1 VRDEIALL
9 DATAQADLVRRGE
22 ATPRELVDAAIAR
35 AERLEGELH
44 AIVTRQ
50 FERAREE
57 AAAPGLARGPFR
69 GVPYLLKDLGAYLD
83 GDPLYSGMGVLARTG
98 WRERGDAHFAAR
110 LRAAGLVSLGHAA
123 SPELG
128 ILPTTEPAAFG
139 ATRNPWRTTHSPGGS
154 SGGSAAAVAAGIVPA
169 AHASDGG
176 GSIRIPASH
185 CGLVGLKPTRGRT
198 SFGPATGERWA
209 GCSAEGFVTRSVR
222 DSAALLDVVA
232 GAMPGDPYSAAP
244 PARAFAREVG
254 HDPGRLRIGAM
265 RRAPRD
271 AELHAECRAAVDAA
285 ARLLGSLGHAVEDS
299 HPDAL
304 DDPDALKGFLTVVSS
319 GVAAALDAAA
329 AKVGRPLV
337 EGDVEPL
344 TWAVA
349 QAGRAFSAPAYVAA
363 VAANHAHGRR
373 LAAWWAGGFDLL
385 LTPTCAM
392 PPPPLG
398 HFEPAPGNPLA
409 GYLRAGPYG
418 AFTLHFNLSGQ
429 PALSLPLHWTAD
441 GLPIGVQLVAAAG
454 REDLLLRV
462 GSQLEQAR
470 PWAAQLPPL
479 HASRG

>member
-1 VRDEIALL
+1 VKDEIALL
-9 DATAQADLVRRGE
+9 DATAQAALVRRGDVQ
-22 ATPRELVDAAIAR
+22 PLELVEAAIAR
-35 AERLEGELH
+35 AERLEGELR

-57 AAAPGLARGPFR
+57 AAAASLPRGPFR

-83 GDPLYSGMGVLARTG
+83 GDPLYSGMRALARAG
-98 WRERGDAHFAAR
+98 WRESGDAHFAAR

-123 SPELG
+123 SSELG

-139 ATRNPWRTTHSPGGS
+139 ATHNPWRTTHSPGGS

-198 SFGPATGERWA
+198 SFGPAIGERWA

-222 DSAALLDVVA
+222 DTAALLDVVA

-244 PARAFAREVG
+244 PARPFAGEVG
-254 HDPGRLRIGAM
+254 HDPGRLRIGCM
-265 RRAPRD
+265 RRAPRE
-271 AELHAECRAAVDAA
+271 AELHAECRAAVEGA
-285 ARLLGSLGHAVEDS
+285 ARLLGSLGHAVEES
-299 HPDAL
+299 HPAAL
-304 DDPDALKGFLTVVSS
+304 DDPEALKGFLTVVSS
-319 GVAAALDAAA
+319 GIAAALDAAA
-329 AKVGRPLV
+329 AKIGRPLV
-337 EGDVEPL
+337 ESDVEPL

-349 QAGRAFSAPAYVAA
+349 AAGRAIAAPAYVAA
-363 VAANHAHGRR
+363 VAANHAYGRR
-373 LAAWWAGGFDLL
+373 LAAWWVGGFDLL
-385 LTPTCAM
+385 LTPTCAQ
-392 PPPPLG
+392 PPPLLG
-398 HFEPAPGNPLA
+398 HFAPAPGNPLA

-418 AFTLHFNLSGQ
+418 AFTMHFNLSGQ

-441 GLPIGVQLVAAAG
+441 GLPVGVQLVAAAG

-462 GSQLEQAR
+462 ASQLEQAR
-470 PWAAQLPPL
+470 PWAERLPSL
-479 HASRG
+479 HASRD